1 MILKTNRQKAI
12 YAGAASFLISVASS
26 AMFYLGLM
34 ITSAVLACAA
44 AGFYMLTVMIAPSGR
59 KFYFLI
65 PIASAICAAVMNSFS
80 VTVGLIALSPFFA
93 GHIMARAAERGTSK
107 TGAIVRSDAAVL
119 CVFLITFV
127 VAFAMEYKTVAP
139 SAIVEAVKTY
149 FAELRAATKEAF
161 EEMDFYGVM
170 SGVFDLSSY
179 TKEQFIDEMITE
191 IFFFG
196 EIIIPA
202 VAITLLNAFSYG
214 ATAFFALA
222 RRISKAEQDGDFGKW
237 RLMPSHFSS
246 SLAVSSMMI
255 YIILTLVSNLTSS
268 SAVAVIS
275 YVVLNIVIILTP
287 PMFICGVR
295 GIAGK
300 FKSPRFRGSAILVTA
315 LAVGATVILPVYG
328 FFYGVMFIALQGAW
342 DMILFYRIQKIKSRE
357 ENGNNDENDV

>member
-12 YAGAASFLISVASS
+12 YAGAASFLISVASA
-26 AMFYLGLM
+26 AMFCLGLM
-34 ITSAVLACAA
+34 IIGAVLACAA
-44 AGFYMLTVMIAPSGR
+44 AGFYMLTLMIAPSGK

-65 PIASAICAAVMNSFS
+65 PIASAICATVINSFS
-80 VTVGLIALSPFFA
+80 VTVGMIALAPFFA
-93 GHIMARAAERGTSK
+93 GHIMARAAERGTTK
-107 TGAIVRSDAAVL
+107 TGAIVRADAAVL
-119 CVFLITFV
+119 AVFT

-139 SAIVEAVKTY
+139 SAIIEAVKTY
-149 FAELRAATKEAF
+149 FAELRSATEEAL
-161 EEMDFYGVM
+161 EEMDFYGIM

-179 TKEQFIDEMITE
+179 TKEQFIGEIITE
-191 IFFFG
+191 MFFFG
-196 EIIIPA
+196 EVIIPS
-202 VAITLLNAFSYG
+202 VIITLLNAFSYG
-214 ATAFFALA
+214 VTAFFALA

-255 YIILTLVSNLTSS
+255 YIILTLVSNMTSS

-328 FFYGVMFIALQGAW
+328 FFYGVMFVALQGAW
-342 DMILFYRIQKIKSRE
+342 DMILFYRIQKIKARE
-357 ENGNNDENDV
+357 EDSNNDENDV